1 MRSQTFGVEIE
12 MTGITR
18 KKAAGIIAEHLGGN
32 NVDHGASYDAYL
44 AKDGQGRVWKAVRD
58 GSIRTQRKDG
68 VYADSNYSTEVVT
81 PILRYE
87 DIETLQEIIRKL
99 RKAGAVVNESC
110 GIHIHIGADGFTA
123 KKLRNLTN
131 LMASKEDILFD
142 ALKIMPCRRR
152 YCQKTD
158 QRFLKK
164 VNESRLSSMEEFE
177 DIWYSQAPG
186 ESRRNH
192 YNDSRYHMLNLH
204 ATFTKGTIEF
214 RCFNSTLHAG
224 KIKAYIQFCLA
235 FAQKAK
241 EIRSARPQKKETDN
255 PKYTFRCFLL
265 RLGLIGD
272 EFKTCRLHM
281 LANLEG
287 NSAWRQ
293 AG

>member
-1 MRSQTFGVEIE
+1 
-12 MTGITR
+12 
-18 KKAAGIIAEHLGGN
+18 
-32 NVDHGASYDAYL
+32 
-44 AKDGQGRVWKAVRD
+44 
-58 GSIRTQRKDG
+58 
-68 VYADSNYSTEVVT
+68 
-81 PILRYE
+81 
-87 DIETLQEIIRKL
+87 
-99 RKAGAVVNESC
+99 
-110 GIHIHIGADGFTA
+110 
-123 KKLRNLTN
+123 
-131 LMASKEDILFD
+131 
-142 ALKIMPCRRR
+142 
-152 YCQKTD
+152 
-158 QRFLKK
+158 
-164 VNESRLSSMEEFE
+164 MEEFE
-177 DIWYSQAPG
+177 DIWYSQTPG

-192 YNDSRYHMLNLH
+192 YNDSHYHMLNLH

-241 EIRSARPQKKETDN
+241 EIRSARPQKTETDN